1 VRARR
6 SCRLRRQASFAI
18 AYFAVYFVYLLIHQE
33 SELEHW
39 LSLVIVPVAGLWW
52 FYARRRTGR
61 GLRATLASI
70 GLSPSHASRGLGAA
84 LIVGLAV
91 QGVQLM
97 NGRQRGALFELFAS
111 GDVVWLAPLAFVLLV
126 GTAATTEEVL
136 FRGILQTRLTALF
149 RSSLLGLIAA
159 AFLFGLFHFPYA
171 LLDPGW
177 PSMGDPVRALQLA
190 MANGVFGGL
199 VAGAVFIR
207 ARGNLLAPIL
217 VHAFV
222 NIIPA
227 MLSLESLLAG

>member
-1 VRARR
+1 
-6 SCRLRRQASFAI
+6 
-18 AYFAVYFVYLLIHQE
+18 
-33 SELEHW
+33 
-39 LSLVIVPVAGLWW
+39 
-52 FYARRRTGR
+52 
-61 GLRATLASI
+61 
-70 GLSPSHASRGLGAA
+70 
-84 LIVGLAV
+84 
-91 QGVQLM
+91 
-97 NGRQRGALFELFAS
+97 
-111 GDVVWLAPLAFVLLV
+111 VWLAPLAFVLLV
-126 GTAATTEEVL
+126 GTAAMTEEVL

-177 PSMGDPVRALQLA
+177 PSMGDHVRALQLA